1 MRRLILTTLLMLP
14 SSAHAAGLRSFL
26 DAPIGLT
33 ECILV
38 GAASAFM
45 YGRWRGTR
53 AII

>member
-1 MRRLILTTLLMLP
+1 MRTLLLTTILMFP
-14 SSAHAAGLRSFL
+14 SSAHAAGLRNLL

-53 AII
+53 AVI